1 MAREMKDSGVE
12 WIGEIPRDW
21 KIVRTKNKYYF
32 HKNIVGN
39 QADHYQRL
47 ALTLN
52 GVIKRDKEDSSGL
65 QPETFTDYQ
74 VLSEGELVFKLIDL
88 KNISTSRVGYSPYV
102 GLVSP
107 AYIILSPKEKENSKY
122 GEYFFLSMWQREI
135 FNHMGD
141 DGVRS
146 SLNSSDLLNIAYIE
160 MTYEEQTNIV
170 QFLNEKC
177 LEIDNILSKTRASIE
192 EYKKLKQAIITQAV
206 TKGIRGKREMK
217 DSGIEWVGDIPK
229 EWRVEK
235 LRYLGVCQNGISK
248 SSDYFGEGFP
258 FVSYGDVYRN
268 YQLPEYVSGLIK
280 STDDD
285 RVNYSVRRGDVFF
298 TRTSETIEEVGFSSV
313 CLKTIENATFAGF
326 IIRFRPNSDELLP
339 EYSKYYFRSDMHRRF
354 FVKEMNLVTRAS
366 LGQELLKKM
375 PIIIPSFQEQMEIAA
390 YLEKQCGE
398 IDNIIMKK
406 ERYITELGNYKKSLI
421 YEYVTGKKEV
431 PQKYQV

>member
-12 WIGEIPRDW
+12 WIGEIPKAWTIRRLRYMCN
-21 KIVRTKNKYYF
+21 IVTGNQDTQDNDPNGQYPFYVRSPIVEKSNKYTFEGPAILMSGDGAGAGRIF
-32 HKNIVGN
+32 HMVDGKYGCHQRVYSVQDIRGIDRRMLYYYMSNLFVIMIETANSKSTVDSVRLNMLQDFPVLIPSEKEQEKLSGYLSNIVP
-39 QADHYQRL
+39 R
-47 ALTLN
+47 
-52 GVIKRDKEDSSGL
+52 
-65 QPETFTDYQ
+65 
-74 VLSEGELVFKLIDL
+74 
-88 KNISTSRVGYSPYV
+88 
-102 GLVSP
+102 
-107 AYIILSPKEKENSKY
+107 
-122 GEYFFLSMWQREI
+122 
-135 FNHMGD
+135 
-141 DGVRS
+141 
-146 SLNSSDLLNIAYIE
+146 
-160 MTYEEQTNIV
+160 
-170 QFLNEKC
+170 
-177 LEIDNILSKTRASIE
+177 IDNILIKTRASIE
-192 EYKKLKQAIITQAV
+192 EYKKLKQAFITQAV
-206 TKGIRGKREMK
+206 TKGVRGKREMR

-326 IIRFRPNSDELLP
+326 IIRFRPNGDELLP

-406 ERYITELGNYKKSLI
+406 EQYITEIENYKKSLI

>member
-12 WIGEIPRDW
+12 WIGEIPKAWTIRRLRYMCN
-21 KIVRTKNKYYF
+21 IVTGNQDTQDNDPNGQYPFYVRSPIVEKSNKYTFEGPAILMSGDGAGAGRIF
-32 HKNIVGN
+32 HMVDGKYGCHQRVYSVQDIRGIDRRMLYYYMSNLFVIMIETANSKSTVDSVRLNMLQDFPVLIPSEKEQEKLSGYLSNIVP
-39 QADHYQRL
+39 R
-47 ALTLN
+47 
-52 GVIKRDKEDSSGL
+52 
-65 QPETFTDYQ
+65 
-74 VLSEGELVFKLIDL
+74 
-88 KNISTSRVGYSPYV
+88 
-102 GLVSP
+102 
-107 AYIILSPKEKENSKY
+107 
-122 GEYFFLSMWQREI
+122 
-135 FNHMGD
+135 
-141 DGVRS
+141 
-146 SLNSSDLLNIAYIE
+146 
-160 MTYEEQTNIV
+160 
-170 QFLNEKC
+170 
-177 LEIDNILSKTRASIE
+177 IDNILIKTRASIE
-192 EYKKLKQAIITQAV
+192 EYKKLKQAFITQAV
-206 TKGIRGKREMK
+206 TKGVRGKREMR

-326 IIRFRPNSDELLP
+326 IIRFRPNGDELLP

-406 ERYITELGNYKKSLI
+406 EQYITEIENYKKSLI

-431 PQKYQV
+431 PEKYQL